1 MPLPN
6 GLDRLSP
13 RERQT
18 LERLLKGQSYKQI
31 ARQLEISPSTV
42 HTYTVHTY
50 VDSLHRHFGVSTN
63 GELMALF
70 VDGPVGARVGRTS

>member
-1 MPLPN
+1 MSPHN
-6 GLDRLSP
+6 GLAGLSP

-18 LERLLKGQSYKQI
+18 LERLLNGQSYKQI

-42 HTYTVHTY
+42 HKY
-50 VDSLHRHFGVSTN
+50 VDSLHRRFGVSTN

-70 VDGPVGARVGRTS
+70 VDGQVGARVGRTP

>member
-1 MPLPN
+1 MPVAN

-18 LERLLKGQSYKQI
+18 LEGLLKGQSYKQI
-31 ARQLEISPSTV
+31 ARQLVISPSTV
-42 HTYTVHTY
+42 HKY

-63 GELMALF
+63 GELTALF
-70 VDGPVGARVGRTS
+70 VDGPVGARVKKTP